1 MWKYMVK
8 EKDVIE
14 LDLILKD
21 ANTKEMLDTTFPNI
35 AKENNLNIK
44 SEYKPL
50 TFIVGTGE
58 LLKNVEKNIV
68 DLEINKSK
76 TFTLKKAEAFGQRD
90 DKLVT
95 ILPLTDFKKEKIN
108 PMPGM
113 YVNISERSARI
124 VSVSGGRVKVDFN
137 PIFAG
142 RDLEYTIT
150 INKIFS
156 KDEEKIQ
163 PILDKA
169 FSFMPKEQIEY
180 VYDEKLKQVDVQLPL
195 GVPKEL
201 DYFKQLFAKMVLD
214 STSLDLVK
222 FSQNFTR
229 KDNNK

>member
-1 MWKYMVK
+1 MIK
-8 EKDVIE
+8 EKDIIE

-21 ANTKEMLDTTFPNI
+21 ANSKEMLDTTFPEI

-44 SEYKPL
+44 SEYKSL

-58 LLKNVEKNIV
+58 LLKNVEKNII

-76 TFTLKKAEAFGQRD
+76 TFILKKTEAFGERD
-90 DKLVT
+90 DKKIT
-95 ILPLTDFKKEKIN
+95 ILPLLDFKKEKIN

-113 YVNISERSARI
+113 YVNVGEKSAKVI
-124 VSVSGGRVKVDFN
+124 SVSGGRVKVDFN

-156 KDEEKIQ
+156 KDEEKI
-163 PILDKA
+163 PSIIEKA
-169 FSFMPKEQIEY
+169 FSFIPKEQLEY
-180 VYDEKLKQVDVQLPL
+180 VYDEKLKQIDVQLPL
-195 GVPKEL
+195 GIPKEL

-214 STSLDLVK
+214 STALDLVK

>member
-1 MWKYMVK
+1 MVK